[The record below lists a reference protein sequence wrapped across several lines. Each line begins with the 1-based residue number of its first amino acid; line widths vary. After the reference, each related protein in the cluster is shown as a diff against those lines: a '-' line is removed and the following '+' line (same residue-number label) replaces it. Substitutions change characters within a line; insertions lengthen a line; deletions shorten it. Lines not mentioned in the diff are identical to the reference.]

1 MPESK
6 SLRMPHNLI
15 MEDRK
20 RLLVSGVQDVDC
32 FDEQTVILYT
42 NMGRLVIQG
51 RGLHVNAL
59 YVDTGEFSMEGDFT
73 ALTYAEEEK
82 GRFGFLS
89 RLFR

>member
-1 MPESK
+1 
-6 SLRMPHNLI
+6 MPHNLI

-59 YVDTGEFSMEGDFT
+59 NVDTGEFSMEGDFT
-73 ALTYAEEEK
+73 ALTYAEEKK

>member
-1 MPESK
+1 M
-6 SLRMPHNLI
+6 
-15 MEDRK
+15 
-20 RLLVSGVQDVDC
+20 
-32 FDEQTVILYT
+32 ILYT
-42 NMGRLVIQG
+42 SMGRLVIQG

-59 YVDTGEFSMEGDFT
+59 NVDTGEFSMEGDFT